1 MIPFCDATMPLPN
14 LLRHKIWL
22 GKKTLQSINYQID
35 SIYFFSVQKIQF
47 CLFHPHLEQ
56 KKFLRFVES
65 PSLILGPGF
74 EFHLFKCKFLH
85 QEKGHDTAT
94 DLEN

>member
-1 MIPFCDATMPLPN
+1 MIPFCAATMPLPN

-22 GKKTLQSINYQID
+22 GTKTLQSINYQID
-35 SIYFFSVQKIQF
+35 SIYFFSVQKIHF

-56 KKFLRFVES
+56 KKLLRSVENLTPVFIYS
-65 PSLILGPGF
+65 NASSRTNKKDHGI
-74 EFHLFKCKFLH
+74 
-85 QEKGHDTAT
+85 AT